1 MKYNG
6 TDLSDY
12 NLTAKIISPASFMP
26 SIRSSYIEV
35 ADKAYDFQ
43 AFLRP
48 RIIELEVYVTGDN
61 KADLISNLDSISL
74 LLSPTEGTQPLVLDF
89 PSDRYYNAK
98 VNSPLDYQIV
108 HHKLAQG
115 TLIFICPDPKGY
127 ATSQTSSDFNVDA
140 DPDTVEEAVG
150 GTAWVEPVYTLTA
163 GEALNAVT
171 IKLENT
177 DTEEELQW
185 TGSLANGEVLVIN
198 TETWYVTK
206 EGAASMATVTGEF
219 PRLKPGITN
228 HIKVTAFSTTGTLN
242 LTYRNSYL

>member
-115 TLIFICPDPKGY
+115 TISFICPDPRGY
-127 ATSQTSSDFNVDA
+127 DNDNTSSDFNIDA
-140 DPDTVEEAVG
+140 DPKEEAVG
-150 GTAWVEPVYTLTA
+150 GTAYVDPVYTLTA
-163 GEALNAVT
+163 GQDLTGVT
-171 IKLENT
+171 IKVENT

-185 TGSLANGEVLVIN
+185 TGTLTSGQVLIIN
-198 TETWYVTK
+198 VGTWYVTK
-206 EGAASMATVTGEF
+206 QGAASMATVTGQF
-219 PRLKPGITN
+219 PRLKPGMTN
-228 HIKVTAFSTTGTLN
+228 HIKVTAFGTNGTLN
-242 LTYRNSYL
+242 IAYRDTYL

>member
-12 NLTAKIISPASFMP
+12 NLKAKIISPASFMP
-26 SIRSSYIEV
+26 SIKSSYIEV

-48 RIIELEVYVTGDN
+48 RIIELEVYVTGTSEAN
-61 KADLISNLDSISL
+61 LISNLDSISL
-74 LLSPTEGTQPLVLDF
+74 LFAPTEGTGPLILDF
-89 PSDRYYNAK
+89 PDDRYYNAK

-115 TLIFICPDPKGY
+115 TISFICPDPRGY
-127 ATSQTSSDFNVDA
+127 DNDNTSSNFEIDA
-140 DPDTVEEAVG
+140 DPDPDTAEEAVG
-150 GTAWVEPVYTLTA
+150 GTAYVDPVYTLTA
-163 GEALNAVT
+163 GEALDTVT
-171 IKLENT
+171 IKVENT

-185 TGSLANGEVLVIN
+185 IGSLANGKVLVIN
-198 TETWYVTK
+198 TGTMHVTK
-206 EGAASMATVTGEF
+206 EGDASMATVTGQF

-228 HIKVTAFSTTGTLN
+228 HIKITAFIGTLN
-242 LTYRNSYL
+242 IAYRDMYL